1 MTTNFEELTYL
12 PITAYDLCA
21 FLYWYLWSQGYAA
34 MTRGEWWALPVNLYF
49 FGGVLNFM
57 L

>member
-1 MTTNFEELTYL
+1 MTTNFEELPVLAFTTYDFCTF
-12 PITAYDLCA
+12 I
-21 FLYWYLWSQGYAA
+21 YWALWSQGYAA
-34 MTRGEWWALPVNLYF
+34 MTRDCWWALPINLYF